1 MVLTRGSE
9 ESEDIVL
16 VEKRLKELM
25 YRYSIQFAKKKM
37 NAVQEKREVIT
48 KLENLTELLK
58 CLQENPGVF
67 IMKLGAD
74 WCGPCKRIEG
84 LVKSC
89 MDQAPPNVQCAVIDV
104 DESLEVYSFL
114 KKKRIVNGIP
124 AILCYEKGNL
134 SYIPNDVVVG
144 ANSEE
149 LNIFFKE
156 CFDKANELL

>member
-1 MVLTRGSE
+1 
-9 ESEDIVL
+9 
-16 VEKRLKELM
+16 M
-25 YRYSIQFAKKKM
+25 YRYSIQIAKKKM

-84 LVKSC
+84 LVKNC

-124 AILCYEKGNL
+124 AILCYYEGNL
-134 SYIPNDVVVG
+134 NYIPDDAVLGADNNQVV
-144 ANSEE
+144 A
-149 LNIFFKE
+149 FFQRCYKE
-156 CFDKANELL
+156 SNNKLV